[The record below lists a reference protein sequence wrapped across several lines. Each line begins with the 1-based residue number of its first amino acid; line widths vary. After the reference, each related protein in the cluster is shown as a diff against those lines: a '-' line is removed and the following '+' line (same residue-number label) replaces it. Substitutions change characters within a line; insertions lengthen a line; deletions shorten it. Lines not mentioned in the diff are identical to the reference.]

1 MLGRLF
7 ELVNRTKN
15 LNVNKTVFFVL
26 QDKTIQKFI
35 IDLNR
40 IEQLAYKGELPDG
53 SFLPE
58 YRVDYNNVYSF
69 EGKSILKRKGEPY
82 SLLDTGD
89 FYRSFSLIVE
99 SNGFTIVAND
109 EKENSTLE
117 DMYAKGNKILGL
129 TDENKT
135 VLAETILP
143 NIRDFV
149 LNYLLQ

>member
-1 MLGRLF
+1 MLCKLF
-7 ELVNRTKN
+7 EIVNRARN

-53 SFLPE
+53 SFMHD
-58 YRVDYNNVYSF
+58 YRVDYNGVYSV
-69 EGKSILKRKGEPY
+69 EGKSIVKRKGEPY
-82 SLLDTGD
+82 TLLDTGD
-89 FYRSFSLIVE
+89 FYRSFSLVVE

-135 VLAETILP
+135 VLAENILP
-143 NIRDFV
+143 NIREFV